1 MKPKLIV
8 LPLLLLPPLLATAST
23 LYKCTEES
31 GVVLYTNQKS
41 PKKHCVV
48 LSHTPAP
55 NTASTPAAGA
65 PRARA
70 SATPTPADF
79 PRVSGN
85 EQKSRDND
93 RRAILDRELSTEMQA
108 ADKARKALQEAANQ
122 PAEKLQALRET
133 LALHE
138 RNVEA
143 LKKELGGLR

>member
-1 MKPKLIV
+1 MKPLLLA
-8 LPLLLLPPLLATAST
+8 LPLLMPLAASAST

-48 LSHTPAP
+48 LSHSPVPAP
-55 NTASTPAAGA
+55 AAAPASGA
-65 PRARA
+65 PKPRA

-85 EQKSRDND
+85 EQKTRDND
-93 RRAILDRELSTEMQA
+93 RRAILDKELANETQHAE
-108 ADKARKALQEAANQ
+108 KARKAVQEAGNQ
-122 PAEKLQALRET
+122 PADKLQALRDT

-138 RNVEA
+138 RNVES
-143 LKKELGGLR
+143 LKKELGSLR

>member
-1 MKPKLIV
+1 MKPLLLA
-8 LPLLLLPPLLATAST
+8 LPLLMPLAASAST

-48 LSHTPAP
+48 LSHSPVPAP
-55 NTASTPAAGA
+55 AAAPASGA
-65 PRARA
+65 PKPRA

-85 EQKSRDND
+85 EQKTRDND
-93 RRAILDRELSTEMQA
+93 RRALLDKELANETQHAE
-108 ADKARKALQEAANQ
+108 KARKAVQEAGNQ
-122 PAEKLQALRET
+122 PADKMQALRDT

-138 RNVEA
+138 RNVES
-143 LKKELGGLR
+143 LKKELGSLR

>member
-1 MKPKLIV
+1 MKPILFV
-8 LPLLLLPPLLATAST
+8 LPLLLPFAATAST

-55 NTASTPAAGA
+55 SAATAPAAGA

-70 SATPTPADF
+70 SATPTPSDF

-93 RRAILDRELSTEMQA
+93 RRAILDKELANESASAE
-108 ADKARKALQEAANQ
+108 KARKAVQEAGNQ
-122 PAEKLQALRET
+122 PADKLQALRDT

-138 RNVEA
+138 RNIEA
-143 LKKELGGLR
+143 LKKEISNLR

>member
-1 MKPKLIV
+1 MKPILFV
-8 LPLLLLPPLLATAST
+8 LPLLLPFAATAST

-48 LSHTPAP
+48 LSHTP
-55 NTASTPAAGA
+55 SPAAAPAPATGA

-70 SATPTPADF
+70 SATPTPTDF

-93 RRAILDRELSTEMQA
+93 RRAILDKELASETASAE
-108 ADKARKALQEAANQ
+108 KARKAVQEAGNQ
-122 PAEKLQALRET
+122 PADKLQALRDT

-138 RNVEA
+138 RNIDA
-143 LKKELGGLR
+143 LKKEIGNLR

>member
-1 MKPKLIV
+1 MKPILFV
-8 LPLLLLPPLLATAST
+8 LPLLLPFAATAST

-48 LSHTPAP
+48 LSHTP
-55 NTASTPAAGA
+55 SPAAAPAPATGA

-70 SATPTPADF
+70 SATPTPTDF

-85 EQKSRDND
+85 EQKNRDND
-93 RRAILDRELSTEMQA
+93 RRAILDKELASETASAE
-108 ADKARKALQEAANQ
+108 KARKAVQEAGNQ
-122 PAEKLQALRET
+122 PADKLQALRDT

-138 RNVEA
+138 RNIDA
-143 LKKELGGLR
+143 LKKEIGNLR